1 MSDDEDEDFP
11 SAPPFCGSTQEIRQ
25 TNEEIPTYA
34 ARSTLNKAESS
45 TLKSVSR
52 DKLENHG
59 DASSEKFVRL
69 VIALVCLSILSSLPC
84 SYINMHDILITQLIK
99 MFSN

>member
-1 MSDDEDEDFP
+1 MCYENFQSGRLSDDEDEDIP

-25 TNEEIPTYA
+25 TNEEIPTSA
-34 ARSTLNKAESS
+34 TRSTPNKAESS

-69 VIALVCLSILSSLPC
+69 VYLIALVCLSILSS
-84 SYINMHDILITQLIK
+84 
-99 MFSN
+99 